1 MSGIKEK
8 VEDFVKNSFDKLGI
22 NVEEVIVWQAE
33 KDKCS
38 FDVLAKNENVYT
50 FNLDTK
56 DFLMRVL
63 DNKLLTK
70 KDLNNARQ
78 IYSYKEL

>member
-1 MSGIKEK
+1 MEIKEK
-8 VEDFVKNSFDKLGI
+8 VESFVKESFERLGI
-22 NVEEVIVWQAE
+22 SIEEVIIWKAE

-38 FDVLAKNENVYT
+38 FDVLAKNESVYT

-56 DFLMRVL
+56 DFLIRVL

-70 KDLNNARQ
+70 RDLNNARQ